1 MKSNNGTAKSRV
13 LCLAG
18 ITGLLWCTVPVWAAQ
33 VAGTQASVERTL
45 ESLSIDGKTYT
56 NVRVFQKTPTDIM
69 FRHDGGITGA
79 KVQQLDNPTLR
90 RLGYEIVA
98 PQPTTKAVA
107 SAHMEAFPAL
117 VPSTS
122 IRWGLSLLLT
132 GVITLIVGVCLYTG
146 YVFRLICLKS
156 GVAPGFTVWLPFL
169 QAFPL
174 LRAARMSWAWVVA
187 LASLTILLA
196 YAAFRVPEHTLVLG
210 GLLAAAFVGL
220 AAVWSIRI
228 CHACGKSSVFA
239 LFLLLPGLNC
249 LALVYLAGSK

>member
-1 MKSNNGTAKSRV
+1 MNSNNGTVKSRA

-18 ITGLLWCTVPVWAAQ
+18 IAGLLWCTVSVLAAQ
-33 VAGTQASVERTL
+33 VADTQAPVERTL

-56 NVRVFQKTPTDIM
+56 NIRVFQKSPTDIM

-98 PQPTTKAVA
+98 SQPTTKGVA
-107 SAHMEAFPAL
+107 SARLETLPEL
-117 VPSTS
+117 IPSPS

-132 GVITLIVGVCLYTG
+132 GVLTLIVGAFLYTG

-156 GVAPGFTVWLPFL
+156 GVVPGFTVWLPFL

-187 LASLTILLA
+187 LTSLSILLA

-210 GLLAAAFVGL
+210 GLLAVASVGL

-228 CHACGKSSVFA
+228 CHACGKSSLFA